1 MSGSANNDGQNR
13 NLELLDTSG
22 TKKLYVKYMVCLRDR
37 EVLKSVLDDKGF
49 NYKITFHG
57 AIHFLE
63 EYTEVQF
70 DQLKDSLSKT
80 GMILLNEK
88 ESTLIDRIIH
98 TIVEVIHHS
107 ETLPKL
113 SFHDLVNKHVIS
125 GENSILKI
133 FSDVNGMSVI
143 QFIVI
148 QKIERAKELMLYEDM
163 PLDDIAEALNY
174 KNKHYLIAQF
184 KKTTGLTPHYFKR
197 LKKERQNISK
207 NHSDSSI
214 SGAGGASS

>member
-1 MSGSANNDGQNR
+1 MSGSANNNGQNR
-13 NLELLDTSG
+13 NLKLLDTSG

-37 EVLKSVLDDKGF
+37 RVLKSVLDEIGF
-49 NYKITFHG
+49 NYEITFHG

-63 EYTEVQF
+63 EYTEAQY
-70 DQLKDSLSKT
+70 DELRKSLSKT
-80 GMILLNEK
+80 GMMLLNEK

-98 TIVEVIHHS
+98 TIVEVILHS

-125 GENSILKI
+125 GEESIFKI

-163 PLDDIAEALNY
+163 PLDEIAEVLNY

-184 KKTTGLTPHYFKR
+184 KKTTGLTPHYFMR
-197 LKKERQNISK
+197 LKKERQNISN
-207 NHSDSSI
+207 NHRHSSN
-214 SGAGGASS
+214 SGAAG

>member
-22 TKKLYVKYMVCLRDR
+22 TRKLYVKYMVCLRDR
-37 EVLKSVLDDKGF
+37 RILKSILDDIGF
-49 NYKITFHG
+49 NYEITFHG

-63 EYTEVQF
+63 EYTDAQYDE
-70 DQLKDSLSKT
+70 LKKSLSET
-80 GMILLNEK
+80 GMILLTEK

-125 GENSILKI
+125 GEDSVFKI

-163 PLDDIAEALNY
+163 PIDDIAEVLNY

-184 KKTTGLTPHYFKR
+184 KKTTGLTPRYFMR

-207 NHSDSSI
+207 NYSHSPTSGVGGVSS
-214 SGAGGASS
+214 